1 MPAVTRDPAA
11 ASGPS
16 TSNAGDIGFADLV
29 ADVADWA
36 TGITGRPTV
45 IGAAARS
52 GEAGDESIVL
62 HPFTI
67 QSSTHTPPPDAVEA
81 TARLLVFAAADDVA
95 AAHAVTTLALTA
107 LAEAERDIDLTPTT
121 DQTWIALGISPR
133 PSFSIAGPVR
143 IHVERATA
151 TRVRQPLN
159 LRATKLRVLSGD
171 VRSSDGT
178 ALTPGRVRLEPH
190 GPATLV
196 GPDGRWSLPVPA
208 LERSTL
214 DITTK
219 GARVQ
224 QFVGPDDVDIH
235 VVVDLPA
242 AASPTAA
249 PTATPAASSNPA
261 DPPSGKD

>member
-1 MPAVTRDPAA
+1 MPAATRDPAA
-11 ASGPS
+11 FPGRG
-16 TSNAGDIGFADLV
+16 TEGDVGFADLV
-29 ADVADWA
+29 AGVADWA

-52 GEAGDESIVL
+52 GGTGDDSIVL

-67 QSSTHTPPPDAVEA
+67 QPSTHTPPPDAVEA

-107 LAEAERDIDLTPTT
+107 LAQAERDIDLTPTT
-121 DQTWIALGISPR
+121 DQTWIALGLSPR

-143 IHVERATA
+143 LHVERVTA

-171 VRSSDGT
+171 LRSSDGT
-178 ALTPGRVRLEPH
+178 ALAPGRVRLEPH

-208 LERSTL
+208 LERATL

-224 QFVGPDDVDIH
+224 YLVGPDDSDIH

-242 AASPTAA
+242 ASTSTTASTTS
-249 PTATPAASSNPA
+249 TAT
-261 DPPSGKD
+261 DPNSGKD

>member
-1 MPAVTRDPAA
+1 MPAATRDPA
-11 ASGPS
+11 S
-16 TSNAGDIGFADLV
+16 TPDRRTNGDLGFADLV
-29 ADVADWA
+29 ADVAGWA
-36 TGITGRPTV
+36 GDITGRPTV

-52 GEAGDESIVL
+52 GAVDDDSIVL

-67 QSSTHTPPPDAVEA
+67 QPATHTPPADAVEA

-95 AAHAVTTLALTA
+95 AAHAITTLALTA
-107 LAEAERDIDLTPTT
+107 LAEADRDIDLTPTT
-121 DQTWIALGISPR
+121 DQTWIALGLSPR

-143 IHVERATA
+143 MHVERATVR
-151 TRVRQPLN
+151 RVRQPLN

-171 VRSSDGT
+171 LRSTDGR

-190 GPATLV
+190 GPATIV

-214 DITTK
+214 EISTK
-219 GARVQ
+219 GTRVQ

-235 VVVDLPA
+235 VVIDLRADIATSTPEPA
-242 AASPTAA
+242 PSTAV
-249 PTATPAASSNPA
+249 TSTPA
-261 DPPSGKD
+261 DPTPGKD

>member
-1 MPAVTRDPAA
+1 MPAATRDPA
-11 ASGPS
+11 S
-16 TSNAGDIGFADLV
+16 TPHRVADGDLGFADLV
-29 ADVADWA
+29 AGVADWA
-36 TGITGRPTV
+36 SGITGRPTV

-52 GEAGDESIVL
+52 GDVGDESIVL

-67 QSSTHTPPPDAVEA
+67 TPSTHTPPPDAVEA

-121 DQTWIALGISPR
+121 DQTWIALGVSPR

-143 IHVERATA
+143 MHVARVTA

-171 VRSSDGT
+171 LRSTDGT

-208 LERSTL
+208 LQRSTL

-224 QFVGPDDVDIH
+224 QVVGPDDIDIH
-235 VVVDLPA
+235 VVVDLP
-242 AASPTAA
+242 
-249 PTATPAASSNPA
+249 TATPTTPSSTTASTP
-261 DPPSGKD
+261 GKD

>member
-1 MPAVTRDPAA
+1 MPAATRDPAA
-11 ASGPS
+11 ASGPTPS
-16 TSNAGDIGFADLV
+16 RSGDLGFADLV
-29 ADVADWA
+29 AGVADWA

-45 IGAAARS
+45 IGAAPRS
-52 GEAGDESIVL
+52 GEAADDSIVL

-67 QSSTHTPPPDAVEA
+67 APSMHTPAPDAVEA
-81 TARLLVFAAADDVA
+81 TARLLVFAASDDVA
-95 AAHAVTTLALTA
+95 AAHAITTLALTA

-121 DQTWIALGISPR
+121 DQTWIALGVSPR

-143 IHVERATA
+143 MHVHRATA

-171 VRSSDGT
+171 LRSSDGT
-178 ALTPGRVRLEPH
+178 ALSPGRVRLEPH

-219 GARVQ
+219 GAHLQ
-224 QFVGPDDVDIH
+224 HFVGPDELDIH
-235 VVVDLPA
+235 VVVDLP
-242 AASPTAA
+242 
-249 PTATPAASSNPA
+249 TATTSPASTTSKPA
-261 DPPSGKD
+261 DPSSGKD

>member
-1 MPAVTRDPAA
+1 MPAATRDPAA
-11 ASGPS
+11 TPGGSA
-16 TSNAGDIGFADLV
+16 AGDIGFTDLV
-29 ADVADWA
+29 AGIADWA

-67 QSSTHTPPPDAVEA
+67 QPSTHTPPPDAVEA

-107 LAEAERDIDLTPTT
+107 LVEAARDIDLTPTT
-121 DQTWIALGISPR
+121 DQTWIALGLSPR

-143 IHVERATA
+143 MHVERAAA

-171 VRSSDGT
+171 LRSSDGT
-178 ALTPGRVRLEPH
+178 ALSPGRVRLEPH

-224 QFVGPDDVDIH
+224 QLVGPDDVDIH
-235 VVVDLPA
+235 VVVDLHA
-242 AASPTAA
+242 DTTRSS
-249 PTATPAASSNPA
+249 ATTSTPA
-261 DPPSGKD
+261 DPTSGKD

>member
-1 MPAVTRDPAA
+1 MPAATRDPA
-11 ASGPS
+11 SQ
-16 TSNAGDIGFADLV
+16 GDIGFADLV
-29 ADVADWA
+29 AGVADWA
-36 TGITGRPTV
+36 TDITGRPTV

-52 GEAGDESIVL
+52 GEPDDESIVL
-62 HPFTI
+62 HPLAI
-67 QSSTHTPPPDAVEA
+67 QASTHTPPPDAVEA
-81 TARLLVFAAADDVA
+81 RARVLVFAAADDVA

-107 LAEAERDIDLTPTT
+107 LAQAERDVDLTPTT
-121 DQTWIALGISPR
+121 DQTWIALGVSPR

-143 IHVERATA
+143 MHVERPTV

-171 VRSSDGT
+171 LRSSDGT

-190 GPATLV
+190 GPTTLV

-219 GARVQ
+219 GTRVQ

-235 VVVDLPA
+235 VVVDLP
-242 AASPTAA
+242 SSTT
-249 PTATPAASSNPA
+249 TATTT